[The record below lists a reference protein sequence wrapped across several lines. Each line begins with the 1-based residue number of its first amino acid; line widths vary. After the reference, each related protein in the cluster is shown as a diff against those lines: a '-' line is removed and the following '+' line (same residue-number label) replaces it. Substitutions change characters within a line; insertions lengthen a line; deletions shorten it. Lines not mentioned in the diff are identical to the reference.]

1 QFVGKMTSRCSTYCS
16 MTVTDLHGND
26 TTVNVSSEMLI
37 EKIKEMAVKQ
47 ISSDSETPTESG
59 QYRLVLIGDVPRSLC
74 DDKTAKQESLSEGD
88 SALLLKN
95 RGHKQPMSSLIKD
108 AVLSHEGP
116 SSSMI
121 LRATESLPALGS
133 DMIGTATSSEQVEQT
148 LRKVLLAL
156 LDLSYK
162 FMHFDEDKK
171 VTKPEHN
178 FNDVHVKNL
187 TDMGFSER
195 RAKKALLLNNM
206 NTNLAM
212 EWLLQHAD
220 EPSDGEDACDPEP
233 METGESS
240 TNIRQRLR
248 AFKPN
253 PIHLASLLDMGFS
266 KEESIQVCSI
276 YYRNCFFNKHTRYSI
291 THSNLLDRYHSLLM
305 NKSEKSLIQALK
317 INGNNPNTACEW
329 LLSDRTTGPTED
341 TDNDEALSPD
351 SELYKALLSNPTIH
365 IGLHDRKVLEA
376 LEDMVENPWRRNNW
390 AYESAVGNVILQ
402 ILKLYN
408 KYSTS

>member
-266 KEESIQVCSI
+266 KEESIQ
-276 YYRNCFFNKHTRYSI
+276 
-291 THSNLLDRYHSLLM
+291 
-305 NKSEKSLIQALK
+305 ALK